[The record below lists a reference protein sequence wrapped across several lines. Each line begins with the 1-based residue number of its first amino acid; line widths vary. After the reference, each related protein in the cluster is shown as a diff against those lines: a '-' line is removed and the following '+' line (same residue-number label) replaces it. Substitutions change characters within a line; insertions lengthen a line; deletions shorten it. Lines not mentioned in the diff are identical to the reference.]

1 MVTGTR
7 ERKNV
12 EGVEIMNVNCEQCN
26 ATFECG
32 AHTGH
37 CWCFGVE
44 HITPDNRGTNCLCQS
59 CLQQLVDKKNE
70 RTLDRKVSPQPIG

>member
-1 MVTGTR
+1 MVAGARKR
-7 ERKNV
+7 ENV
-12 EGVEIMNVNCEQCN
+12 EGVEIMNINCEQCN

-37 CWCFGVE
+37 CWCFGLE

-59 CLQQLVDKKNE
+59 CLQQLVDDKNE
-70 RTLDRKVSPQPIG
+70 TTLDRKVPPQHTN

>member
-7 ERKNV
+7 ATTHV
-12 EGVEIMNVNCEQCN
+12 EGIEIMNVNCEQCN
-26 ATFECG
+26 AVFECG

-37 CWCFGVE
+37 CWCFGLD

-59 CLQQLVDKKNE
+59 CLQQLVDEKNE
-70 RTLDRKVSPQPIG
+70 RTLDREIPPDYTI

>member
-1 MVTGTR
+1 MVAGTR
-7 ERKNV
+7 KRENV
-12 EGVEIMNVNCEQCN
+12 ESVEIMNINCEQCN

-37 CWCFGVE
+37 CWCFGLE

-59 CLQQLVDKKNE
+59 CLQQLVDDKNE
-70 RTLDRKVSPQPIG
+70 TTLDRKVPPQHTN

>member
-1 MVTGTR
+1 MVAGTR
-7 ERKNV
+7 KRENV
-12 EGVEIMNVNCEQCN
+12 EGVEIMNINCEQCN

-37 CWCFGVE
+37 CWCFGLE

-59 CLQQLVDKKNE
+59 CLQQLVDDKNE
-70 RTLDRKVSPQPIG
+70 TTLDRKVPPQHTN